1 MKDPPKGIPTSQELG
16 CWRSHANVWSHII
29 SSGISSALIF
39 EDDADFS
46 VGIRDILENVSIQLQ
61 DLLGAKNGEPY
72 GLVDE
77 NSWDL
82 IQLGMCFPQ
91 LPDPAK
97 YPKSSRMIRSW
108 VDPYAPEN
116 DDLAQKYLPDAESKR
131 VRVLSPTWGMACT
144 QAYAVSR
151 EGAKRLLYNVG
162 GPGHVL
168 DRPVDILMSDL
179 IKQGILKS
187 FILLPTVVGQW
198 IYGDWRAS
206 DIRNK
211 DNEEPSNPRS
221 WAEVVQSVREE
232 IRDVLGNRNVWT
244 EIESAE
250 EE

>member
-1 MKDPPKGIPTSQELG
+1 
-16 CWRSHANVWSHII
+16 
-29 SSGISSALIF
+29 
-39 EDDADFS
+39 
-46 VGIRDILENVSIQLQ
+46 
-61 DLLGAKNGEPY
+61 
-72 GLVDE
+72 
-77 NSWDL
+77 
-82 IQLGMCFPQ
+82 
-91 LPDPAK
+91 
-97 YPKSSRMIRSW
+97 MIRSW

-151 EGAKRLLYNVG
+151 EGAMRLLYNVG

-179 IKQGILKS
+179 IKKGILKS

-221 WAEVVQSVREE
+221 WAEVVQSVRGE

-244 EIESAE
+244 EIESE
-250 EE
+250 EEE